1 MFTLRGSRLIT
12 TDSYNFLYKMQLVYY
27 KILDGTNELV
37 NIYSELT
44 CCD

>member
-1 MFTLRGSRLIT
+1 MFTPRGSRLIT

-27 KILDGTNELV
+27 KILDEMNELV